1 MFGATTTSNEPA
13 KLDVGVHPPPPP
25 PPPPAPP
32 SKPNRKSLD
41 LFFWNQNLLIFDIG
55 APTSPPPKQQ
65 QQFDPQTKETDHDKA
80 NLVVRSGSDA

>member
-41 LFFWNQNLLIFDIG
+41 LFFWN
-55 APTSPPPKQQ
+55 
-65 QQFDPQTKETDHDKA
+65 
-80 NLVVRSGSDA
+80 

>member
-13 KLDVGVHPPPPP
+13 KLDVEVHPPPPP

-41 LFFWNQNLLIFDIG
+41 LFFWN
-55 APTSPPPKQQ
+55 
-65 QQFDPQTKETDHDKA
+65 
-80 NLVVRSGSDA
+80 